1 MHLSEGVLEWPVLAS
16 AAALSAFG
24 VGLGLRTL
32 SQDRLPTAA
41 VLTAVFFVGG
51 TVHIPVGIGS
61 VHLVL
66 TGLLGLL
73 LGWAI
78 FPVLLIGLFLQAVLL
93 SFGGFAVLG
102 ANLLVL
108 ALPAALVG
116 ALLRPVLRS
125 MVAVNRTSLSLRSVM
140 GLGGLSAALSV
151 GGSVLLVALLLWW
164 SGGERWLSLIYILS
178 VAHLPALLIDTAVT
192 SLTVGALSRAAPDL
206 CQRLLEVPRHA

>member
-16 AAALSAFG
+16 AAALSALG
-24 VGLGLRTL
+24 VGLGMRTL
-32 SQDRLPTAA
+32 TQDRLPTAA

-51 TVHIPVGIGS
+51 TVHIPIGVGS

-73 LGWAI
+73 LGWSI

-125 MVAVNRTSLSLRSVM
+125 VMAVNQASISLRRAM
-140 GLGGLSAALSV
+140 GLGGLSAAFSI
-151 GGSVLLVALLLWW
+151 GGSILLVALLLWW
-164 SGGERWLSLIYILS
+164 SGGEQWLSLIYVLS

-192 SLTVGALSRAAPDL
+192 ALTVGALFRAAPDL
-206 CQRLLEVPRHA
+206 CQRLLESPGHA

>member
-164 SGGERWLSLIYILS
+164 SGGARWLSLIYILS

-206 CQRLLEVPRHA
+206 CQRLLEAPRHA

>member
-16 AAALSAFG
+16 AAALSALG
-24 VGLGLRTL
+24 VGLGMRTL
-32 SQDRLPTAA
+32 TQDRLPTAA

-51 TVHIPVGIGS
+51 TVHIPIGVGS

-73 LGWAI
+73 LGWSI

-125 MVAVNRTSLSLRSVM
+125 VMAVNQASISLRRAM
-140 GLGGLSAALSV
+140 GLGGLSAAFSI
-151 GGSVLLVALLLWW
+151 GGSILLVALLLWW
-164 SGGERWLSLIYILS
+164 SGGEQWLSLIYVLS

-192 SLTVGALSRAAPDL
+192 ALTVGTVFRAAPDL
-206 CQRLLEVPRHA
+206 CQRLLESPGHA